1 MPKRRLKSTWFNKC
15 IWEAFRIHSWFNIS
29 ADRENESLYI
39 LTVVVFYVFGM
50 MFIKMNKKYTK
61 RIMGYEEIR
70 PFWYFF
76 DLKAYMIM
84 VCMMVEKFNI
94 RLEEEINILWN
105 FRRPFLDLI
114 YYLWQKRTSLPWNC
128 WCFCLFKCGKNWIII
143 GLWRMS

>member
-84 VCMMVEKFNI
+84 ACMMGGGVG
-94 RLEEEINILWN
+94 
-105 FRRPFLDLI
+105 FRAMGIFSDIFIVFFYSGLGCALALAGITFLRNHIQYENLLLD
-114 YYLWQKRTSLPWNC
+114 
-128 WCFCLFKCGKNWIII
+128 
-143 GLWRMS
+143 

>member
-29 ADRENESLYI
+29 VERENESLYI

-84 VCMMVEKFNI
+84 ACMMGGGI
-94 RLEEEINILWN
+94 G
-105 FRRPFLDLI
+105 FRAMGIFSDIFIVFFYSGLGFALALAGITFLRNHIQYENLLLD
-114 YYLWQKRTSLPWNC
+114 
-128 WCFCLFKCGKNWIII
+128 
-143 GLWRMS
+143 